1 MRRVVENEGRT
12 HDAAVMENPLES
24 MARTLVESGQ
34 YRVSSRLQTPAEYHP
49 PDSSPAVA
57 SLLGSMTPANR
68 PRKWRQTPLPTT
80 AINAV
85 RYRPEGDQ
93 AGMRTII
100 AAKHRRSNFVEL
112 HASFFTRT

>member
-1 MRRVVENEGRT
+1 V
-12 HDAAVMENPLES
+12 AAD
-24 MARTLVESGQ
+24 TI
-34 YRVSSRLQTPAEYHP
+34 
-49 PDSSPAVA
+49 
-57 SLLGSMTPANR
+57 AN
-68 PRKWRQTPLPTT
+68 T

>member
-1 MRRVVENEGRT
+1 M
-12 HDAAVMENPLES
+12 AIAVKYRLYES
-24 MARTLVESGQ
+24 RSGKFIGQ
-34 YRVSSRLQTPAEYHP
+34 YDTREQAEE
-49 PDSSPAVA
+49 VA
-57 SLLGSMTPANR
+57 ADTIA
-68 PRKWRQTPLPTT
+68 KT

-112 HASFFTRT
+112 HASFFTRR